1 MTSITKTP
9 TLPTRGLGTIVSS
22 CAAVAFSALLA
33 GGMLLI
39 MR

>member
-1 MTSITKTP
+1 MSPITRMPTP
-9 TLPTRGLGTIVSS
+9 PTRGLTTIVSS
-22 CAAVAFSALLA
+22 CAAVAVSALFA